1 MEYDDFV
8 CPTPDEYEQ
17 LARAY
22 STSLKEKGFVFVRLD
37 TESTNVLVDEVFDLL
52 FKLRA
57 TYRSLSSFMGADR
70 FYDLNEE
77 QIDAMRQ
84 MFDYK
89 QNRGFK
95 MNWNKTKCFVNA
107 ISLENRLLIK
117 LFLLAQKSDEY
128 DKLMGLCFQR
138 LRMSADLYEVGD
150 VMSVSLNQKNF

>member
-22 STSLKEKGFVFVRLD
+22 SNSLKQKGFVFVRLD
-37 TESTNVLVDEVFDLL
+37 SEGTSVLVDEVFDLM

-57 TYRSLSSFMGADR
+57 TYRALGNFMGSDK
-70 FYDLNEE
+70 FYSLNEE
-77 QIDAMRQ
+77 QIEVMRG
-84 MFDYK
+84 MFSYK

-95 MNWNKTKCFVNA
+95 MNWNKTKCFLNG

-117 LFLLAQKSDEY
+117 MFLLAQKSDEY
-128 DKLMGLCFQR
+128 EKLIGLCFQR
-138 LRMSADLYEVGD
+138 LRLAADLYEIGD
-150 VMSVSLNQKNF
+150 VMSVSLNNY

>member
-22 STSLKEKGFVFVRLD
+22 SNSLKEKGFVFVRLD
-37 TESTNVLVDEVFDLL
+37 SEAVNVLVDEVFDLL
-52 FKLRA
+52 FKLRSS
-57 TYRSLSSFMGADR
+57 YRMLGNFMGSDR
-70 FYDLNEE
+70 FYSLNEE
-77 QIDAMRQ
+77 QIETMRNL
-84 MFDYK
+84 FDYK

-95 MNWNKTKCFVNA
+95 LNWNKTKCFLNA

-128 DKLMGLCFQR
+128 EKLIGLCFQR

-150 VMSVSLNQKNF
+150 VMSVTLNRF